1 MHRVLNTR
9 VERDN
14 KIKTNL
20 VYFKKT
26 LFIITT
32 NLFRIV
38 GEAYHTRQVIVAS
51 DDNA

>member
-26 LFIITT
+26 LITT
-32 NLFRIV
+32 NLFRMV